1 MVGLTISKYRIAEK
15 LVAVFHSGR
24 RNMLC
29 FNCLLVA
36 RCFSASALYAAD
48 PNDQL
53 SGSEKQQV
61 YRGSRQLMLRPL
73 RRLFLVAGMAVMAIS
88 PLSWATD
95 HIIFLRIAPSEARLF
110 ISNADGSGERA
121 LTQPGALDYNPAW
134 SSSGDWI
141 VFTSE
146 RAGSADLYRI
156 HPDGTGLDRLTD
168 DPAYDDQGSLS
179 PDGKHV
185 VFVSTRA
192 EGKANLWV
200 LNVLTRKAR
209 PLTSGDGGD
218 FRPSWSPDGKWIAFS
233 SDRGSSL
240 PPAKGRW
247 ERLHLVDIYVIRP
260 DGTGLRRI
268 SEHGNFCGGP
278 KWTRD
283 SESVI
288 AYCMS
293 AEETWT
299 YRDDNQDG
307 ETRLVQINART
318 GAMKPMAAGP
328 GVKMCPSILASGEIA
343 YLRRDKSANG
353 VFYGNGRQGPAG
365 SDLYNPS
372 WSPDG
377 THVVYSRYKDYVGV
391 EPVKLWS
398 RNPNYELSTT
408 GFLPAYDPTGDRFAV
423 TDSDSAAKT
432 MKLMIIEEG
441 KPTRTILERGGWIL
455 GPQWSRDGRRI
466 TLGIGSFPLFDVF
479 GPGANIPV
487 GPAQVAV
494 INADGS
500 GLHVLTSG
508 PNSNAFPSFAPD
520 GNRIVYRTT
529 GPNGTGLRIM
539 NLEDHSIASLTT
551 DYDNFPVWSPR
562 GDLIAFV
569 RKIGDDFEVFTIPPD
584 GKDVNQLTHTKG
596 NDAHLGWSPDG
607 ERIVFTSS
615 RMGFKDEVLNTDTAA
630 QPYGEIF
637 VMRYDGTQVE
647 QLTDNQWEDG
657 GPSWQPHKQ
666 QISKQGT
673 QNSEAYALYL
683 EGRSYWAKQT
693 RAHLETAVSYFNQ
706 AIAKD
711 PGYAMAY
718 AGLADAY
725 AVLPDYGPDPS
736 EYIPKAKAAALKA
749 IELDS
754 SLSRPHVNLG
764 GIKMAHDW
772 DFAGGEAEFKKA
784 LELDPSDT
792 HAHERYADNLGV
804 LGGREE
810 EALAEINRAHQLD
823 PNSLSISVEI
833 GVVYT
838 DARRFDEAISVC
850 KKVANENRTFASAHS
865 CLIYAYWGKRMYPQV
880 IEEQETYGQLSGDK
894 VDSEYAAAMEQGF
907 RSGGWQGALT
917 KGIGVLI
924 AQRKTGYSSPYTI
937 ATMYADFGDKEQAFQ
952 WLNTAL
958 LEHSEGVMGLK
969 TDFLLDP
976 LRSDP
981 RFAEL
986 VRKVGLPQ

>member
-1 MVGLTISKYRIAEK
+1 LTTRYLLNQSSLTIAECRPKIAANGY
-15 LVAVFHSGR
+15 V
-24 RNMLC
+24 
-29 FNCLLVA
+29 
-36 RCFSASALYAAD
+36 
-48 PNDQL
+48 
-53 SGSEKQQV
+53 QQFKKKRV
-61 YRGSRQLMLRPL
+61 YRVQEEEMFRSLGLLF
-73 RRLFLVAGMAVMAIS
+73 FLVLIS
-88 PLSWATD
+88 NSRFCWATD
-95 HIIFLRIAPSEARLF
+95 HILFLHFAPSQATLF
-110 ISNADGSGERA
+110 VSSADGSGERP

-134 SSSGDWI
+134 AQNGDWI

-146 RAGSADLYRI
+146 RSGSADLYRI

-179 PDGKHV
+179 PDGKQV

-200 LNVLTRKAR
+200 LDVLTRKAR

-240 PPAKGRW
+240 PRAKGRW
-247 ERLHLVDIYVIRP
+247 EVLHLVDIYLIRP

-288 AYCMS
+288 VYCMS

-299 YRDDNQDG
+299 YRGADTDG
-307 ETRLVQINART
+307 ETTLVQINART
-318 GAMKPMAAGP
+318 SAMKPLAAGP
-328 GVKMCPSILASGEIA
+328 GVKMCPSIVASGEIA

-353 VFYGNGRQGPAG
+353 VFYGSGRRGPAG

-377 THVVYSRYKDYVGV
+377 SRVVYSRYKDYDSA

-398 RNPNYELSTT
+398 RNSNYELSTT
-408 GFLPAYDPTGDRFAV
+408 AFLPAYDPTGDRFTV
-423 TDSDSAAKT
+423 TDSNYAAKT
-432 MKLMIIEEG
+432 MKLMIVEEG
-441 KPTRTILERGGWIL
+441 KPTRTILERDDLIL
-455 GPQWSRDGRRI
+455 GPRWSPDGGRI
-466 TLGIGSFPLFDVF
+466 TFGIGGFPLFEPF
-479 GPGANIPV
+479 GSGGNKPT

-500 GLHVLTSG
+500 GFHVVTSG

-520 GNRIVYRTT
+520 GKRIVYRTT
-529 GPNGTGLRIM
+529 GPDGTGLRIM
-539 NLEDHSIASLTT
+539 NLEDHSIALLTK

-569 RKIGDDFEVFTIPPD
+569 RKIGDDFEAFTIRPD

-615 RMGFKDEVLNTDTAA
+615 RMGFKDEALNTDTAA

-666 QISKQGT
+666 QVSEQGT
-673 QNSEAYALYL
+673 KNPQADELYQK
-683 EGRSYWAKQT
+683 GRSYYDKRTLADF
-693 RAHLETAVSYFNQ
+693 ETAISYFKQ

-711 PGYAMAY
+711 PSYAMAY
-718 AGLADAY
+718 AGLAY
-725 AVLPDYGPDPS
+725 SYGRLPDFGASAS
-736 EYIPKAKAAALKA
+736 ENIPKSNAAAFKA
-749 IELDS
+749 IELDPT
-754 SLSRPHVNLG
+754 LSRPHVTLG
-764 GIKMAHDW
+764 SNKMVHEW
-772 DFAGGEAEFKKA
+772 DFAGGIAEFKKA
-784 LELDPSDT
+784 IQLDPRSAD
-792 HAHERYADNLGV
+792 AHEVYAEELGL
-804 LGGREE
+804 LGGMEQ
-810 EALAEINRAHQLD
+810 EALAEANRAHQLD
-823 PNSLSISVEI
+823 PQSPAIN
-833 GVVYT
+833 VVMGNVYI
-838 DARRFDEAISVC
+838 DARHFDEAIAVC
-850 KKVANENRTFASAHS
+850 KKVTDENPTFAGAHY
-865 CLIYAYWGKRMYPQV
+865 CLAIAYWGKKMYPQV
-880 IEEQETYGQLSGDK
+880 IEEWKVYDRLAGDGD
-894 VDSEYAAAMEQGF
+894 DSEITSAMEQGF
-907 RSGGWQGALT
+907 RSAGWNGALSKSIET
-917 KGIGVLI
+917 LN
-924 AQRKTGYSSPYTI
+924 AQRKTKPSSAFGSAYRI
-937 ATMYADFGDKEQAFQ
+937 AEAYAELGDKDQAFR
-952 WLNTAL
+952 WFNTAFQ
-958 LEHSEGVMGLK
+958 EHDEGLVSVK
-969 TDFLLDP
+969 TDFALDP
-976 LRSDP
+976 IRSDP
-981 RFAEL
+981 RYVDL
-986 VRKVGLPQ
+986 LRRMGLPQ